1 MKMQDKEFDDVFRSQ
16 LENFEAEPSERVWTG
31 IDDELDSSRRR
42 KLWIPILRVAAVL
55 VVVATAGII
64 VIQQRQ
70 TVIPKPGK
78 KPALAVNQPKAIV
91 KPVSVAPEKEAEPVA
106 QPEPIKKEVLQ
117 PANSIAKVVAAKR
130 GTAPAAIEK
139 AAVVADKS
147 EEQIVRPQ
155 LVAMADA
162 TPATEIKHAVVPNND
177 VPLAIKDPEPIINS
191 TITKPVLAQAPSPD
205 QPARPVKHKG
215 IHSFGDLVNLV
226 ANKVEK
232 QKAASALDEDDDD
245 SAVAK
250 INRGIQR
257 VRQERETK

>member
-16 LENFEAEPSERVWTG
+16 LENFETEPSEGVWTG

-55 VVVATAGII
+55 VVIATAGII
-64 VIQQRQ
+64 VIQQHE
-70 TVIPKPGK
+70 TVVIKPGH
-78 KPALAVNQPKAIV
+78 KPALAANHPKLIM
-91 KPVSVAPEKEAEPVA
+91 KPTSAEPEKQTAPVA
-106 QPEPIKKEVLQ
+106 QTEPVKKEILQ
-117 PANSIAKVVAAKR
+117 PVNSIAKVVIAKKENTPVTTTQAS
-130 GTAPAAIEK
+130 GVSK
-139 AAVVADKS
+139 KS
-147 EEQIVRPQ
+147 QEQVEQPQ
-155 LVAMADA
+155 LITMADVA
-162 TPATEIKHAVVPNND
+162 SPTEIKHAVVPNDD
-177 VPLAIKDPEPIINS
+177 VPLAIKDTQPVMNNA
-191 TITKPVLAQAPSPD
+191 TTKPVIAQVPNTD
-205 QPARPVKHKG
+205 QPAKQIKRRG

-257 VRQERETK
+257 IKQEREEK